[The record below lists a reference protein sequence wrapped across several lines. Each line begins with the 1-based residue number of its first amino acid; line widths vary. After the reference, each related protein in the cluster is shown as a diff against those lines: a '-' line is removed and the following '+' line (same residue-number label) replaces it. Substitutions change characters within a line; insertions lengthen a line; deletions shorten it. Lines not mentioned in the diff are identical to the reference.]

1 MTHESERFQ
10 ILQSKLLQR
19 ISCSTAVS
27 PFLYLDKN
35 ARAKKM
41 VFPENC
47 KTSSE
52 NLILKFCFVI
62 KTLAT
67 YLHSLT
73 FLNVSGI
80 LCNLLHGKSITNM
93 GPSPLKKAAKK
104 MMQY

>member
-1 MTHESERFQ
+1 
-10 ILQSKLLQR
+10 
-19 ISCSTAVS
+19 
-27 PFLYLDKN
+27 
-35 ARAKKM
+35 M

-67 YLHSLT
+67 YLNSLT